1 MAEVPKSPA
10 SPPEAVDPSG
20 NPASKVS
27 VRPLG
32 TASGSVVS
40 FALAACCGI
49 AAGLAGAFFLGAL
62 DVVTSLRWRMPW
74 LMFLLPVA
82 GVATVQAYRAW
93 GRDSERGTALV
104 LDAVRDPGIRV
115 PGILAPMILGATLL
129 SHLCGGSVGREG
141 TAVQMGASL
150 GETIRRRFFAT
161 AHDPAAALLA
171 GVAGGFGAVFGTPW
185 AGALYAVELPLVA
198 GFRWSQAIPCLV
210 ASWCGHATC
219 TVLGVRHT
227 PYPGLP
233 MGDPLD
239 GSRILGWVIA
249 GLVFGLAARAF
260 VACLRGWGR
269 AYGCLPG
276 AHGRLSGWIQPV
288 ASAGAVIA
296 MAALLGTDAYL
307 GLGVT
312 GRLPNDPSIV
322 RSFDPGGVTTW
333 SWCWKLLFTTATLA
347 GGFKGGEVTPLFFIG
362 AALGQTV
369 ATLAGWPVGEF
380 AALGFIAVF
389 AAAGHTPW
397 TCAVLGWELFGP
409 GMIIPGLVAVLVADA
424 VATGA
429 GLQAHRTRSALVDRL
444 ARRWTTRPAR
454 RTVPRDP

>member
-1 MAEVPKSPA
+1 MSEAPKSPA
-10 SPPEAVDPSG
+10 ARPDAGGATGIAPGDGVIRSPGPDHDLIMS
-20 NPASKVS
+20 
-27 VRPLG
+27 L
-32 TASGSVVS
+32 
-40 FALAACCGI
+40 ALAACCGI
-49 AAGLAGAFFLGAL
+49 AAGVAGAFFLTAL
-62 DVVTSLRWRMPW
+62 DAVTSLRWRFPW
-74 LMFLLPVA
+74 LLCLLPVA
-82 GVATVQAYRAW
+82 GVATVEAYRAC
-93 GRDSERGTALV
+93 GRGAERGTALV

-115 PGILAPMILGATLL
+115 PGVLAPMILGATLL

-150 GETIRRRFFAT
+150 GETIRRRFFA
-161 AHDPAAALLA
+161 AANDPAAALLA

-239 GSRILGWVIA
+239 GSRILGWVTA
-249 GLVFGLAARAF
+249 GLVFGLAARSF

-269 AYGCLPG
+269 AYGRLPG
-276 AHGRLSGWIQPV
+276 AHGRLSGWIRPV
-288 ASAGAVIA
+288 AAAGAVIA

-312 GRLPNDPSIV
+312 GRLPTDPSIV

-333 SWCWKLLFTTATLA
+333 SWFWKLLFTTATLA
-347 GGFKGGEVTPLFFIG
+347 GGFKGGEVTPIFFIG

-409 GMIIPGLVAVLVADA
+409 GIIIPGLVAVLVADA

-429 GLQAHRTRSALVDRL
+429 GLHAHRTRSALVDRV
-444 ARRWTTRPAR
+444 ARWWTARPAR
-454 RTVPRDP
+454 RTGPRDP

>member
-1 MAEVPKSPA
+1 MAPGPA
-10 SPPEAVDPSG
+10 
-20 NPASKVS
+20 
-27 VRPLG
+27 
-32 TASGSVVS
+32 GSL
-40 FALAACCGI
+40 ALAACCGI
-49 AAGLAGAFFLGAL
+49 AAGLAGALFLTAL
-62 DVVTSLRWRMPW
+62 DAVTSLRWRFPW
-74 LMFLLPVA
+74 LLYLLPVA
-82 GVATVQAYRAW
+82 GVVSVRAYRAW
-93 GRDSERGTALV
+93 GRGAERGTALV
-104 LDAVRDPGIRV
+104 LDAVRDPRTRV
-115 PGILAPMILGATLL
+115 PGILAPMILGSTLL

-161 AHDPAAALLA
+161 TNDPAAALLA

-198 GFRWSQAIPCLV
+198 GFRWPQAIPCLV

-219 TVLGVRHT
+219 TALGVRHT
-227 PYPGLP
+227 PCPGFP
-233 MGDPLD
+233 MGDPFD
-239 GSRILGWVIA
+239 GGRILGWVVA
-249 GLVFGLAARAF
+249 GVVFGLAARAF
-260 VACLRGWGR
+260 VACLRGWSR

-276 AHGRLSGWIQPV
+276 APGTLSGWIQPIV
-288 ASAGAVIA
+288 AAGAVIA

-312 GRLPNDPSIV
+312 GRLPTDPSIV

-333 SWCWKLLFTTATLA
+333 SWFWKLLFTTATLA

-362 AALGQTV
+362 AALGQSL
-369 ATLAGWPVGEF
+369 AAFAGWPVGEF

-397 TCAVLGWELFGP
+397 ACAVLGWELFGP
-409 GMIIPGLVAVLVADA
+409 GIIVPGLVAVLVADA

-429 GLQAHRTRSALVDRL
+429 GLHAHRARSALVDRVAVGWA
-444 ARRWTTRPAR
+444 ARSARGKGTR
-454 RTVPRDP
+454 VP